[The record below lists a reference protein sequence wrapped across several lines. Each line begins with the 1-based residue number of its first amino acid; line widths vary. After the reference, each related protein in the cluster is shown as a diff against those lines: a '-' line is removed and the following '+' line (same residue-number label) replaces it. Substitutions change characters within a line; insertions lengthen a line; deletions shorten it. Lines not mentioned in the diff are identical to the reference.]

1 MSTTSTCSKNP
12 NRKSNRGSGVRI
24 AIGLCCLL
32 GTPAL
37 MGCTY
42 SGGELLYLLGAGRH
56 ELVEAKFILTD
67 GPVLILIDDPS
78 QRIDWPPVP
87 RYLFDELAQQLL
99 INQAAIKL
107 VPHQTLDRLRQSD
120 ADFSKHGCREI
131 GELAGAE
138 QVLWVEVQDFLAEE
152 EVTETN
158 TAAFLTA
165 AVKVIN
171 VLETK
176 SASRVRLWPQNPRGQ
191 VVSVSMTG
199 SEVLIAKTKDE
210 ISKELAFRAAEAVA
224 KFFYDHRLGDF
235 ERE

>member
-1 MSTTSTCSKNP
+1 MF
-12 NRKSNRGSGVRI
+12 
-24 AIGLCCLL
+24 GLCCLI

-42 SGGELLYLLGAGRH
+42 SGGELLYILGAGKGR
-56 ELVEAKFILTD
+56 LVEAQFTLTD
-67 GPVLILIDDPS
+67 GPVLILIDDPA

-87 RYLFDELAQQLL
+87 RNLFDELAQQLL
-99 INQAAIKL
+99 KNEAVKKL
-107 VPHQTLDRLRQSD
+107 IPHQTLDRLRQSD
-120 ADFSKHGCREI
+120 TDFSKHGCREI

-158 TAAFLTA
+158 TAAYMTA

-176 SASRVRLWPQNPRGQ
+176 SASQVRLWPQNPRGQ

-199 SEVLIAKTKDE
+199 SEVLIAKTKSA
-210 ISKELAFRAAEAVA
+210 ISKELARRAAEAVA
-224 KFFYDHRLGDF
+224 KFFYEHRLGDF